1 MAHFDQIGSGFPS
14 GQNIIVIH
22 IDGLIGSVVR
32 FPDQDIEKS
41 FFAEVFDD
49 RIVFSGVKDN
59 KTFCLAASRPGP
71 ASIKTLFLIFSC
83 NNRIDILLL
92 IAELADAADCFQ
104 IK

>member
-22 IDGLIGSVVR
+22 IDGLIGIVVC
-32 FPDQDIEKS
+32 FSDQDIEKS
-41 FFAEVFDD
+41 LFAEVFDD

-59 KTFCLAASRPGP
+59 KTFCLAASRHGP
-71 ASIKTLFLIFSC
+71 DSIKNFFFIFSC
-83 NNRIDILLL
+83 NNCINILLL